1 MKIRLF
7 VIFSR
12 SIWDPNRDLNNPD
25 LFKDW
30 DFNNIPV
37 WKIKIPIFLKKY
49 LIKKYYDRYYLEI
62 KEKIEFLDEKTQE
75 VDLVKM
81 NNIREKFERVL
92 RQF

>member
-1 MKIRLF
+1 
-7 VIFSR
+7 
-12 SIWDPNRDLNNPD
+12 
-25 LFKDW
+25 
-30 DFNNIPV
+30 
-37 WKIKIPIFLKKY
+37 